1 MRELDFLSIIQSK
14 LSDSSFLGDDC
25 AFLDDLGI
33 YLTQD
38 TLVEDVHFSMYTTT
52 PYLLGRKSI
61 AVNLSDLAAALS
73 VPKYVTVSLSMPSK
87 IKSDFVEEFYSGVN
101 DIANEYGV
109 KVIGGDLTSSDKITI
124 SVCAIGKKEHNF
136 DISRKNAKNGDVV
149 LVTGYHGL
157 SSAGFYAFSD
167 FLFCDETL
175 KQAHLN
181 PIPRV
186 NEALE
191 LSANISR
198 NIAVMDSSDGLVD
211 ALYKISLA
219 SKHSIEIDINKV
231 PVSDSLREFC
241 SQNNLDYKNFVKWGG
256 EDFELVVCV
265 PEDIYQNI
273 NKDKFVCIGKIL
285 NKDSN
290 PTLIIK
296 DENKSEKITKAIF
309 EENSYKH
316 FK

>member
-38 TLVEDVHFSMYTTT
+38 TLVEDVHFSMYTTS

-191 LSANISR
+191 LSVNISR

>member
-38 TLVEDVHFSMYTTT
+38 TLVEDVHFSMYTTS

-109 KVIGGDLTSSDKITI
+109 KIIGGDLTSSDKITI

-167 FLFCDETL
+167 FLYCDETL

-273 NKDKFVCIGKIL
+273 NKDKFVCIGKVL

-296 DENKSEKITKAIF
+296 DDNKSEKITKAIF

>member
-1 MRELDFLSIIQSK
+1 
-14 LSDSSFLGDDC
+14 
-25 AFLDDLGI
+25 
-33 YLTQD
+33 
-38 TLVEDVHFSMYTTT
+38 MYTTS

-191 LSANISR
+191 LSVNISR

>member
-38 TLVEDVHFSMYTTT
+38 TLVEDVHFSMYTTS

-136 DISRKNAKNGDVV
+136 DVSRKNAKNGDVV

-241 SQNNLDYKNFVKWGG
+241 SQNNLDYKNFIKWGG

-273 NKDKFVCIGKIL
+273 NKDKFVCIGKVL